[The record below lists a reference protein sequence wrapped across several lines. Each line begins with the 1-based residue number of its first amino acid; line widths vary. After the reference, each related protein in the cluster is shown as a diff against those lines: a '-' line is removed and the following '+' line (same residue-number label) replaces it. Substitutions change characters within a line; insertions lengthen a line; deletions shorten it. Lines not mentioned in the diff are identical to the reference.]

1 MNANL
6 KTLKVAGKCQNT
18 KWQENVKT
26 LKVAEKCQ
34 NTKSGR
40 KT

>member
-26 LKVAEKCQ
+26 LKVAGKRSFMMQ
-34 NTKSGR
+34 YL
-40 KT
+40 